1 MKGHDSKFDTTEA
14 WQAARRWAHAL
25 LFDDWALKA
34 LALAISLALW
44 FAVAGQRTPATIRL
58 RGVPLVFLL
67 PENVEIGNAP
77 RDEVEV
83 TLRGTKGALDALNV
97 RNLVA
102 TVDLRGYEL
111 GERVLILTP
120 ERISMEL
127 PEGVSIEDVEPDRLP
142 LRLERRVEREVAVE
156 PHIEGTLPEGY
167 EIRRI
172 QVVPDRV
179 KVRGPESHVEAL
191 QKVTTESILLNGR
204 QASFTVPQATI
215 NISDAKVVALEPSVA
230 VRIEIVER
238 QEERRLSD
246 ISVEGA
252 GLRPEAARATVTVRG
267 PRSVVAS
274 LRAEDLTL
282 KLERGEDGAVRPRLG
297 GPADIVRQLEI
308 VSISPKSLERSN

>member
-1 MKGHDSKFDTTEA
+1 MNGRETKFDATEA
-14 WQAARRWAHAL
+14 WQAVRRWTHAL

-34 LALAISLALW
+34 LALAIALALW

-77 RDEVEV
+77 RDEIEV

-102 TVDLRGYEL
+102 TVDLHGYEL
-111 GERVLILTP
+111 GERVLVLTP

-127 PEGVSIEDVEPDRLP
+127 PDGVSIEDIEPDRLP

-156 PHIEGTLPEGY
+156 PHIEGTLPDGY

-172 QVVPDRV
+172 QVIPDRV
-179 KVRGPESHVEAL
+179 KIRGPESHVEAL
-191 QKVTTESILLNGR
+191 QKVTTESILLSGR

-230 VRIEIVER
+230 VRIEIAEQAEEKKLSNVVVE
-238 QEERRLSD
+238 SD
-246 ISVEGA
+246 GA
-252 GLRPEAARATVTVRG
+252 RPAAPRATVVVRG
-267 PRSVVAS
+267 PRSVIES

-282 KLERGEDGAVRPRLG
+282 RLERSEDGTVRPRLG
-297 GPADIVRQLEI
+297 GPADAVRQLEI
-308 VSISPKSLERSN
+308 LSVSPKSLESPN